1 MGKTESYKEFLSQPA
16 TGNHF
21 VHVYQDDGRLVD
33 AVYHYASDHLAPS
46 EGVLIIA
53 TPEHREAI
61 TAQLSSRSDVFQTA
75 YQAGQYMFLDADS
88 LLSSFM
94 VGGMPDEEKAYAV
107 ISAIFEQ
114 MARRY
119 ESVRAYGEMVDILWQ
134 AGNKQAAAELETI
147 WNALIKR
154 HAFSLLC
161 AYRVDNLDP
170 AAYNGDIECLCA
182 SHTHFIP
189 SQCPVAF
196 DKALSRA
203 AENVMGVSLSG
214 MMDSI
219 AKFPHPT
226 TIMPA
231 AQASLLYISKTMP
244 ITTGYIL
251 NQVRTHLSKPEAN
264 AQALPGAGQ
273 G

>member
-1 MGKTESYKEFLSQPA
+1 MGKTESYKEFLSRPA

-21 VHVYQDDGRLVD
+21 VHVYQDGALLVD
-33 AVYHYASDHLAPS
+33 AVCHYASDLLAPS

-61 TAQLSSRSDVFQTA
+61 TAQL
-75 YQAGQYMFLDADS
+75 AGQSDAWQAAYKAGRYMFLDADT

-94 VGGMPDEEKAYAV
+94 VEGMPDEEKAYAE
-107 ISAIFEQ
+107 ISTIFEQ

-134 AGNKQAAAELETI
+134 AGNKRAAAELENI
-147 WNALIKR
+147 WNTLIKR
-154 HAFSLLC
+154 YAFSLLC

-196 DKALSRA
+196 GKAVSKA

-251 NQVRTHLSKPEAN
+251 NQVRKHLSKLGAST
-264 AQALPGAGQ
+264 QVLPGSRQ